1 MLLIDWL
8 HECGHAALELAALT
22 SSTFLHAV
30 LHVVVYGTPVLLVLS
45 LVWVAVAL
53 RGRSKGRRTL
63 KVPAG
68 EELLYRAHAVGLTD
82 GIFTLILR
90 RTRCRQVVLLLVAA
104 AAMPTLYLTL
114 EIPKHIVNHA
124 IASADEV
131 IQIDQI
137 VFSQVEFLVVLCL
150 LYLASLMANGVIK
163 YWLNVYQGRVGE
175 RLIRCLRLLVYRGW
189 RHNGRPGGQAQLIP
203 IIVQEVEPVGGFA
216 GEAFVT
222 PVFQGGTFLTLLAFM
237 LIQDP
242 VLGGAALLMLPIQV
256 LVIPPLQRRINDLNR
271 SRVREVRRLGG
282 LLGERQP
289 AEDAV
294 LRHLRLMCASIRHIQ
309 ELRFRIYKSKF
320 LMKSSI
326 NFLNNLIPFFFY
338 LIGGYLVIQ
347 GQISFGALVAVLA
360 AHKDFSAPL
369 RELLMYYQVT
379 EDVRVRYR
387 EMQRFVAGLAAQH
400 APVSDHK
407 PSSRQVPALVSVS
420 SVLQSPASSRWQRGG
435 AGRPF
440 DR

>member
-1 MLLIDWL
+1 L
-8 HECGHAALELAALT
+8 ALAALT

-30 LHVVVYGTPVLLVLS
+30 LHVVVYGTPLILLLC
-45 LVWVAVAL
+45 LAWVAFAVRKRVRTRRAL
-53 RGRSKGRRTL
+53 RGRVDEDL
-63 KVPAG
+63 H
-68 EELLYRAHAVGLTD
+68 RAHSVGLTD
-82 GIFTLILR
+82 GIFRLILR
-90 RTRCRQVVLLLVAA
+90 RTRIRQAALLLVAA
-104 AAMPTLYLTL
+104 TAMPTLYLTL

-124 IASADEV
+124 IASASKV
-131 IQIDQI
+131 IEIDDI
-137 VFSQVEFLVVLCL
+137 AFTQVEFLVVLCF
-150 LYLASLMANGVIK
+150 LYLASLLVNGLIK

-175 RLIRCLRLLVYRGW
+175 LLIRRLRLMVYRGW
-189 RHNGRPGGQAQLIP
+189 RRNGQPGGQAQLIP

-242 VLGGAALLMLPIQV
+242 VLGGAALMMLPIQIV
-256 LVIPPLQRRINDLNR
+256 AIPPLQRRINDLNR
-271 SRVREVRRLGG
+271 ARVREVRHLGG
-282 LLGERQP
+282 LLGESQP
-289 AEDAV
+289 SAEPR
-294 LRHLRLMCASIRHIQ
+294 LRHLQPMFSSVRHIQ
-309 ELRFRIYKSKF
+309 ELRFRIFKKKF

-387 EMQRFVAGLAAQH
+387 EMQRFVAGVAVH
-400 APVSDHK
+400 HPPAPGPQ
-407 PSSRQVPALVSVS
+407 PSSERKPAAAAMS
-420 SVLQSPASSRWQRGG
+420 SIP
-435 AGRPF
+435 
-440 DR
+440 

>member
-1 MLLIDWL
+1 MSFIDWL

-22 SSTFLHAV
+22 SSGFLHAV
-30 LHVVVYGTPVLLVLS
+30 LHGVIYGTPVILLVS
-45 LVWVAVAL
+45 LIWIAFALRARVNARRAL
-53 RGRSKGRRTL
+53 RGSL
-63 KVPAG
+63 D
-68 EELLYRAHAVGLTD
+68 EDLHRAHTVGLTD
-82 GIFTLILR
+82 GIFKLILR
-90 RTRCRQVVLLLVAA
+90 RTRIRQAVLLLVAA

-124 IASADEV
+124 IAPANKIIEIDDIAFTQ
-131 IQIDQI
+131 IQ
-137 VFSQVEFLVVLCL
+137 FLVMLCL
-150 LYLASLMANGVIK
+150 LYLASLLVNGSIK

-175 RLIRCLRLLVYRGW
+175 LLVRRLRLMVYRGW
-189 RHNGRPGGQAQLIP
+189 RRNGRPGGQAQLIP

-242 VLGGAALLMLPIQV
+242 VLGGAALMMLPIQ
-256 LVIPPLQRRINDLNR
+256 LAVIPPLQRKINELNR
-271 SRVREVRRLGG
+271 TRVREVRRLGG
-282 LLGERQP
+282 LLGENQTS
-289 AEDAV
+289 AETR
-294 LRHLRLMCASIRHIQ
+294 LRHLKQMFSSVSHIQ
-309 ELRFRIYKSKF
+309 ELRFHIFKKKF

-326 NFLNNLIPFFFY
+326 NFLNNLVPFFFY

-347 GQISFGALVAVLA
+347 GEISFGALVAVLA

-387 EMQRFVAGLAAQH
+387 EMQRFVAGVAVPH
-400 APVSDHK
+400 APGSDRLT
-407 PSSRQVPALVSVS
+407 PLTSPTASR
-420 SVLQSPASSRWQRGG
+420 
-435 AGRPF
+435 
-440 DR
+440 

>member
-1 MLLIDWL
+1 MFFTDWL

-22 SSTFLHAV
+22 SSTVLHAV
-30 LHVVVYGTPVLLVLS
+30 LHVVVYGTPVLLALT
-45 LVWVAVAL
+45 LVWSAVVL
-53 RGRSKGRRTL
+53 RTRFRARRAGRDA
-63 KVPAG
+63 VPS
-68 EELLYRAHAVGLTD
+68 EDLRLAHAVGLTD
-82 GIFTLILR
+82 GIFKLILR
-90 RTRCRQVVLLLVAA
+90 RTRLRQALLLAVAA
-104 AAMPTLYLTL
+104 AAMPILYLTL

-124 IASADEV
+124 IASSSGV
-131 IQIDQI
+131 IEIDRI
-137 VFSQVEFLVVLCL
+137 VFSQVEFLVVLCV
-150 LYLASLMANGVIK
+150 LYLASLLANGAIK
-163 YWLNVYQGRVGE
+163 YWLNVCQGRVGE
-175 RLIRCLRLLVYRGW
+175 LLVRRLRLMVYRGW
-189 RHNGRPGGQAQLIP
+189 RRNRRPGEQAELIP

-242 VLGGAALLMLPIQV
+242 VLGGAALLMLPIQL

-289 AEDAV
+289 VAEAR
-294 LRHLRLMCASIRHIQ
+294 LRHLRPMFASIRQIQ
-309 ELRFRIYKSKF
+309 ELRFRIYKKKF

-326 NFLNNLIPFFFY
+326 NFLNNLVPFFFY

-369 RELLMYYQVT
+369 RELLMYYQIA

-387 EMQRFVAGLAAQH
+387 EMQRFVAGLAHH
-400 APVSDHK
+400 APVPEDQ
-407 PSSRQVPALVSVS
+407 SSLERDPA
-420 SVLQSPASSRWQRGG
+420 PAIL
-435 AGRPF
+435 
-440 DR
+440 

>member
-1 MLLIDWL
+1 
-8 HECGHAALELAALT
+8 
-22 SSTFLHAV
+22 
-30 LHVVVYGTPVLLVLS
+30 
-45 LVWVAVAL
+45 
-53 RGRSKGRRTL
+53 
-63 KVPAG
+63 
-68 EELLYRAHAVGLTD
+68 
-82 GIFTLILR
+82 
-90 RTRCRQVVLLLVAA
+90 
-104 AAMPTLYLTL
+104 MPTLYLTL

-124 IASADEV
+124 IASASEIIEIDDTAFT
-131 IQIDQI
+131 QI
-137 VFSQVEFLVVLCL
+137 EFLVVLCF
-150 LYLASLMANGVIK
+150 LYLASLLANGSIK

-175 RLIRCLRLLVYRGW
+175 LLIRRLRLMVYRAW
-189 RHNGRPGGQAQLIP
+189 RRNGQPGGQAQLIP

-242 VLGGAALLMLPIQV
+242 VLGGAALMMLPIQLV
-256 LVIPPLQRRINDLNR
+256 VIPPLQRSINDLNR
-271 SRVREVRRLGG
+271 ARVREVRHLGG

-289 AEDAV
+289 SAEPR
-294 LRHLRLMCASIRHIQ
+294 LRHLQRMFSSVRHIQ
-309 ELRFRIYKSKF
+309 ELRFRIFKKKF

-326 NFLNNLIPFFFY
+326 NFLNNLVPFFFY

-387 EMQRFVAGLAAQH
+387 EMQRFVAGLAVQQVPVGDHEPSAQRE
-400 APVSDHK
+400 PVSAI
-407 PSSRQVPALVSVS
+407 SSAT
-420 SVLQSPASSRWQRGG
+420 
-435 AGRPF
+435 
-440 DR
+440 

>member
-1 MLLIDWL
+1 MFFTDWL

-22 SSTFLHAV
+22 SSTVLHAV
-30 LHVVVYGTPVLLVLS
+30 LHVVVYGTPVLLALT
-45 LVWVAVAL
+45 LVWSAVVL
-53 RGRSKGRRTL
+53 RTRFRARQVGRDA
-63 KVPAG
+63 VPS
-68 EELLYRAHAVGLTD
+68 EDLCLAHAVGLTD
-82 GIFTLILR
+82 GIFRLILR
-90 RTRCRQVVLLLVAA
+90 RTRLRQALLLAVAA
-104 AAMPTLYLTL
+104 AAMPILYLTL

-124 IASADEV
+124 IASSSGV
-131 IQIDQI
+131 IEIDRI
-137 VFSQVEFLVVLCL
+137 VFSQVEFLVVLCV
-150 LYLASLMANGVIK
+150 LYLASLLANGAIK
-163 YWLNVYQGRVGE
+163 YWLNVCQGRVGE
-175 RLIRCLRLLVYRGW
+175 LLVRRLRLMVYRGW
-189 RHNGRPGGQAQLIP
+189 RRNRRPGEQSELIP

-242 VLGGAALLMLPIQV
+242 VLGGAALLMLPIQL

-289 AEDAV
+289 AAEAR
-294 LRHLRLMCASIRHIQ
+294 LRHLRPMFASIRQIQ
-309 ELRFRIYKSKF
+309 DLRFRIYKKKF

-326 NFLNNLIPFFFY
+326 NFLNNLVPFFFY

-369 RELLMYYQVT
+369 RELLMYYQIA

-387 EMQRFVAGLAAQH
+387 EMQRFVAGLAHH
-400 APVSDHK
+400 APVPEDQ
-407 PSSRQVPALVSVS
+407 SSLERDPA
-420 SVLQSPASSRWQRGG
+420 PAIV
-435 AGRPF
+435 
-440 DR
+440 

>member
-1 MLLIDWL
+1 MPFLKWL

-22 SSTFLHAV
+22 SSSFLHAV
-30 LHVVVYGTPVLLVLS
+30 LHVVVYGTPIILLLS
-45 LVWVAVAL
+45 LIWIAFVL
-53 RGRSKGRRTL
+53 RARFKKRQAIGASRDEDLRH
-63 KVPAG
+63 
-68 EELLYRAHAVGLTD
+68 AHGVGLND
-82 GIFTLILR
+82 GIFKLILR
-90 RTRCRQVVLLLVAA
+90 RTRVRQAALLLVAA

-124 IASADEV
+124 IASDSDV
-131 IQIDQI
+131 IKIDDVTFTQIQ
-137 VFSQVEFLVVLCL
+137 FLVLLCF
-150 LYLASLMANGVIK
+150 LYLASLLANGSIK

-175 RLIRCLRLLVYRGW
+175 LLIRRLRLMVYRGW
-189 RHNGRPGGQAQLIP
+189 RRNGHPGDQAQLIP

-242 VLGGAALLMLPIQV
+242 VLGGAALLMLPIQL

-271 SRVREVRRLGG
+271 TRVREVRRLGG
-282 LLGERQP
+282 LLGSTDSGLK
-289 AEDAV
+289 AW
-294 LRHLRLMCASIRHIQ
+294 RHLQGMFSSVRHIQ
-309 ELRFRIYKSKF
+309 ELRFRIFKKKF

-369 RELLMYYQVT
+369 RELLMYYQVM

-387 EMQRFVAGLAAQH
+387 EMQRFVAGVAVPQVAVREPEL
-400 APVSDHK
+400 
-407 PSSRQVPALVSVS
+407 PSRE
-420 SVLQSPASSRWQRGG
+420 PASA
-435 AGRPF
+435 AGSPGT
-440 DR
+440 

>member
-1 MLLIDWL
+1 
-8 HECGHAALELAALT
+8 
-22 SSTFLHAV
+22 
-30 LHVVVYGTPVLLVLS
+30 
-45 LVWVAVAL
+45 
-53 RGRSKGRRTL
+53 
-63 KVPAG
+63 
-68 EELLYRAHAVGLTD
+68 
-82 GIFTLILR
+82 
-90 RTRCRQVVLLLVAA
+90 
-104 AAMPTLYLTL
+104 MPTLYLTL

-124 IASADEV
+124 IASASKV
-131 IQIDQI
+131 IEIDDI
-137 VFSQVEFLVVLCL
+137 AFTQVEFLVVLCF
-150 LYLASLMANGVIK
+150 LYLASLLVNGLIK

-175 RLIRCLRLLVYRGW
+175 LLIRRLRLMVYRGW
-189 RHNGRPGGQAQLIP
+189 RRNGQPGGQAQLIP

-242 VLGGAALLMLPIQV
+242 VLGGAALMMLPIQIV
-256 LVIPPLQRRINDLNR
+256 AIPPLQRRINDLNR
-271 SRVREVRRLGG
+271 ARVREVRHLGG
-282 LLGERQP
+282 LLGESQP
-289 AEDAV
+289 SAEPR
-294 LRHLRLMCASIRHIQ
+294 LRHLQPMFSSVRHIQ
-309 ELRFRIYKSKF
+309 ELRFRIFKKKF

-387 EMQRFVAGLAAQH
+387 EMQRFVAGVAVH
-400 APVSDHK
+400 HPPAPGPQ
-407 PSSRQVPALVSVS
+407 PSSERKPAAAAMS
-420 SVLQSPASSRWQRGG
+420 SIP
-435 AGRPF
+435 
-440 DR
+440 

>member
-1 MLLIDWL
+1 MVQMSLIDWL

-30 LHVVVYGTPVLLVLS
+30 LHVVVYGTPLILLLS
-45 LVWVAVAL
+45 LAWVAFAVRARIRTRRAL
-53 RGRSKGRRTL
+53 RGHVDEDL
-63 KVPAG
+63 Q
-68 EELLYRAHAVGLTD
+68 RAHSVGLTD
-82 GIFTLILR
+82 GIFRLILR
-90 RTRCRQVVLLLVAA
+90 RTRIRQAILLLVAA
-104 AAMPTLYLTL
+104 TAMPTLYLTL

-124 IASADEV
+124 IASASEIIEIDDTAFT
-131 IQIDQI
+131 QI
-137 VFSQVEFLVVLCL
+137 EFLVVLCF
-150 LYLASLMANGVIK
+150 LYLASLLANGSIK

-175 RLIRCLRLLVYRGW
+175 LLIRRLRLMVYRAW
-189 RHNGRPGGQAQLIP
+189 RRNGQPGGQAQLIP

-242 VLGGAALLMLPIQV
+242 VLGGAALMMLPIQLV
-256 LVIPPLQRRINDLNR
+256 VIPPLQRSINDLNR
-271 SRVREVRRLGG
+271 ARVREVRHLGG

-289 AEDAV
+289 SAEPR
-294 LRHLRLMCASIRHIQ
+294 LRHLQRMFSSVRHIQ
-309 ELRFRIYKSKF
+309 ELRFRIFKKKF

-326 NFLNNLIPFFFY
+326 NFLNNLVPFFFY

-387 EMQRFVAGLAAQH
+387 EMQRFVAGLAVQQVPVGDHEPSAQRE
-400 APVSDHK
+400 PVSAI
-407 PSSRQVPALVSVS
+407 SSAT
-420 SVLQSPASSRWQRGG
+420 
-435 AGRPF
+435 
-440 DR
+440 